1 MNVKLTPGE
10 VPPKEV
16 KKRNGEI
23 GHVKD
28 EDCVIEDDKGTSAVH
43 IWDDLIKTLKNGK
56 SYHVKNLS
64 IENYLGNTLLGTT
77 PTTLFKEG
85 DVTVPPD
92 KVKGPKRLANAEKA
106 ISVSEFKCIYKLK
119 CILSAK

>member
-1 MNVKLTPGE
+1 MQTTCSPTKIVGAEGENKQLFINHGTTIIEVGSSNIDFLSQNPTVATAWKTNDQASDITLDQIKLLTRNPRMNVKGVLTLRE

-43 IWDDLIKTLKNGK
+43 T
-56 SYHVKNLS
+56 
-64 IENYLGNTLLGTT
+64 
-77 PTTLFKEG
+77 
-85 DVTVPPD
+85 
-92 KVKGPKRLANAEKA
+92 
-106 ISVSEFKCIYKLK
+106 
-119 CILSAK
+119 